1 MNLKKI
7 TLSQVFSVLM
17 LLFIASYLYSGKVK
31 SWVIMGFMMVGFF
44 KPPVPQ
50 KAPGEKLYQAPP
62 FEMQNINGKT
72 ISLQQ
77 QKGKVVFLNF
87 WATWCP
93 PCLAE
98 LPSINDFY
106 LKIKDN
112 PNIVFISVDSDND
125 LPKSSLFLQK
135 KGYQF
140 PVYGGNAGALP
151 EQFFSGTIPTTIVID
166 KNGLVVFNHIN
177 RANYNDEKFAAYIL
191 DLAKQ

>member
-31 SWVIMGFMMVGFF
+31 SWVILGFMMVGFF
-44 KPPVPQ
+44 KPPIPPKSSGQ
-50 KAPGEKLYQAPP
+50 KLYQAPP
-62 FEMQNINGKT
+62 FEVQSINGQT

-125 LPKSSLFLQK
+125 LPKSTLFLQK
-135 KGYQF
+135 RGYQF
-140 PVYGGNAGALP
+140 PVYGGNAGSLP

-191 DLAKQ
+191 DLAKH

>member
-31 SWVIMGFMMVGFF
+31 SWVIMGFMMIGFF
-44 KPPVPQ
+44 TPPIPP
-50 KAPGEKLYQAPP
+50 KSPGQKLYQAPP
-62 FEMQNINGKT
+62 FEVQNINGQI

-98 LPSINDFY
+98 LSSINNFY

-125 LPKSSLFLQK
+125 LPKSTLFLQK
-135 KGYQF
+135 RGYQF

-166 KNGLVVFNHIN
+166 KNGFVVFNHIN